1 MDNYLSWINSCR
13 KTWMGMCVQSF
24 LTLVIVIWNIHT
36 QMKTWFCLCMHMC
49 TPKKNV
55 AQIIAMLRLPGP
67 QHTCQCIFTTYS
79 RMSPVRRL
87 TFFFFCLLQQQ
98 DKPTCPS
105 FSFCLSVSLRGE
117 MVKPTF
123 FTFWLFSLVGP
134 NPTSCPLGFVVSSFA
149 WSCG

>member
-1 MDNYLSWINSCR
+1 MDGNVCAILSYSSNSHMKYTYTDEDMVLLVHAYVHTQKECSPNHSNVKIARTTTYLSVYIYHLFSHVTC
-13 KTWMGMCVQSF
+13 
-24 LTLVIVIWNIHT
+24 
-36 QMKTWFCLCMHMC
+36 
-49 TPKKNV
+49 KK
-55 AQIIAMLRLPGP
+55 A
-67 QHTCQCIFTTYS
+67 Y
-79 RMSPVRRL
+79 
-87 TFFFFCLLQQQ
+87 FFFFCLLQQQ

-134 NPTSCPLGFVVSSFA
+134 NPTSCPLGFVESSFA